1 MGEQY
6 GAFISHASAD
16 EPLAGE
22 LRDAL
27 EAAGI
32 KTFFAPGGAQ
42 MRQGNFLEQLARAV
56 KTSNALVLMLSK
68 ASANSKNVRWEAKVA
83 SEHGCDIIPVL
94 VEDVDL
100 AMDNSLYVLTFE
112 LQQVR
117 LFPDRSKGVARLI
130 ELLGGRMRAA
140 SGTPAPA
147 PVEAAGAS
155 SPASEPVPRQ
165 KFDRAKFV
173 SEVRARADRNDRE
186 ALYVLGRLHQDGFG
200 VAKDEAQAARLYR
213 LASEGD
219 NGLPEAMHALANCY
233 RKERGVGRD
242 FARMH
247 KFYQSAAERGFAPSM
262 YYLGRAYEA
271 GWGVPADNAKAYHW
285 YQKAAKVGSAP
296 AQYAAARMAL
306 AGIGTPVNDANA
318 LSFAQMASR
327 QHYGPALNLMGRLY
341 RKGRGV
347 AQNDVEACRWYKR
360 GVEQGDSDA
369 ALNLG
374 SMYERGLGVERD
386 ADMAGALF
394 ALSQALRQE

>member
-1 MGEQY
+1 MGEKY

-16 EPLAGE
+16 EPQASA

-27 EAAGI
+27 EAAGVQ
-32 KTFFAPGGAQ
+32 TFFAPGGAQ

-56 KTSNALVLMLSK
+56 KASDALVLLLSK

-83 SEHGCDIIPVL
+83 SEHGRDIIPVL
-94 VEDVDL
+94 LEDVEL

-117 LFPDRSKGVARLI
+117 LFPDRSKGVARLV
-130 ELLGGRMRAA
+130 ELLGGRVRA
-140 SGTPAPA
+140 SGGGAPA
-147 PVEAAGAS
+147 AAAPAAS
-155 SPASEPVPRQ
+155 SPSSEPAPRQ

-173 SEVRARADRNDRE
+173 AEVRARADRNDRE
-186 ALYVLGRLHQDGFG
+186 ALHVLGRLHEEGFG

-247 KFYQSAAERGFAPSM
+247 QFYRAAAARNFAPSM

-271 GWGVPADNAKAYHW
+271 GWGVPADNTMAYNW
-285 YQKAAKVGSAP
+285 YEKAARQGSAP

-327 QHYGPALNLMGRLY
+327 QHYGPALNLLGRLY

-347 AQNDVEACRWYKR
+347 VQNDAEACRWYKR
-360 GVEQGDSDA
+360 AVEQGDPDA

-386 ADMAGALF
+386 AEMAGALF
-394 ALSQALRQE
+394 ALSQALRQA